1 MALCATD
8 AAITGSAGHEILMA
22 ALRQVVGWDSVIL
35 PVTEPATWNENRC
48 ETSVLL
54 LKAFTSSLPQ

>member
-22 ALRQVVGWDSVIL
+22 ALRQVVGVGFCH
-35 PVTEPATWNENRC
+35 PACYGACYVE
-48 ETSVLL
+48 
-54 LKAFTSSLPQ
+54 